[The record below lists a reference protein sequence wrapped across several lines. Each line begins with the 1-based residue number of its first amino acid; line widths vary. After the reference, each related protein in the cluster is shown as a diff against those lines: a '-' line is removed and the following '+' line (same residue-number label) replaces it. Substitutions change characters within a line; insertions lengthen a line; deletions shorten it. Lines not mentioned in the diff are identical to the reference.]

1 MVDGVY
7 GHVSHVAGHV
17 VVEYVDVLE
26 YAMILHLTVK
36 AAIVLV

>member
-7 GHVSHVAGHV
+7 GRVSHVAGHV
-17 VVEYVDVLE
+17 VVEHVGVLE
-26 YAMILHLTVK
+26 YAMILHLTVE